1 MPLFSKTIESAVE
14 IDAPFDAVWNT
25 VANLPGYH
33 EWNRATRF
41 AVPAVVGKIQAMK
54 VKLGPL
60 WLAVPVLIQHC
71 NAQQGLRWVGG
82 IPGLITGSHYFR
94 VERLGEQR
102 VRLVQ
107 GEDFTGLLVPVLLP
121 LLGGILGT
129 LYAGINADTKMV
141 VARKSP

>member
-1 MPLFSKTIESAVE
+1 MPLFRKTIESAVE
-14 IDAPFDAVWNT
+14 IDAPFDTVWAT
-25 VANLPGYH
+25 VANLPVYQQ
-33 EWNRATRF
+33 WNRATRF
-41 AVPAVVGKIQAMK
+41 AVPAVVGKLQTMR

-71 NAQQGLRWVGG
+71 DAQQGLRWVGG

-94 VERLGEQR
+94 VESLGENR

-107 GEDFTGLLVPVLLP
+107 GEDFAGLLVPVLLP

-129 LYAGINADTKMV
+129 LYAGINADTKTA
-141 VARKSP
+141 VARKAH

>member
-1 MPLFSKTIESAVE
+1 MPLFSKTIESAVD
-14 IDAPFDAVWNT
+14 IDATFDSVWNT

-41 AVPAVVGKIQAMK
+41 AVPAVVGKLQTMR

-71 NAQQGLRWVGG
+71 DAQQGLRWVGG

-94 VERLGEQR
+94 VEKTGENH

-121 LLGGILGT
+121 LLGGVLAT
-129 LYAGINADTKMV
+129 LYAGINADTKAS
-141 VARKSP
+141 VARKAN